1 MTCKKCG
8 LELKRSD
15 KFCPRCGEIA
25 PKQKTSTTKKVVV
38 VLASFIAVVAV
49 CGVISVVLN
58 NSNSSP
64 KVYKNTSRSFDGN
77 YNGNY
82 KSNVKKNLNTSEAET
97 KAEKGIITG
106 QVLDDLGNPIENAEV
121 CAIVVREA
129 ETKDNAENVSDTS
142 GNDSEI
148 KTKTDKEGKY
158 SIECLVGEYKIQIT
172 ADGYDGFISEKYVT
186 VSTGKTV
193 SIEKIS
199 LKSKNSEFDSLIT
212 NVIDNEAKWTSNIDK
227 ENQYLYNNSD
237 AVSGN
242 EYIWFQDMDMDGT
255 VEFLAMSKCDI
266 FNGDGSSYWR
276 YYTAW
281 KCDSDFSDYKMI
293 NLNGEDVVGTER
305 VAQDTPDS
313 ISFNYSLWQKKDGT
327 FVYLMS
333 TLLQSKESD
342 LFYLKLDKSS
352 TQNYKLIS
360 VYDDQYMI
368 NYRDNGDGSLLP
380 DTVSSNDAVNYY
392 NDYFDGMVGYKTNV
406 KMIKLSDYQ
415 NKTEDEKRKLLEESA
430 KAWSYSKDENA
441 VSPLKS
447 TIDGIPKE
455 NINESSDYKQ
465 LYKNKLEELSN
476 DPNFLRVKF
485 SLCDMNKDGVPE
497 LAVETGACEGDY
509 EISFYTVKN
518 GSALKVGDGFSG
530 WHTGFCFDL
539 DKNLFCTHSTYAGD
553 EAFVDIEWFT
563 FDGNNVNSQRENF
576 TEDYVEANI
585 NYFKCDVMYWDKQD
599 FTDQWSYSYYTNN
612 DVLVNSGEG
621 KDYSLIDNYK

>member
-1 MTCKKCG
+1 
-8 LELKRSD
+8 
-15 KFCPRCGEIA
+15 
-25 PKQKTSTTKKVVV
+25 
-38 VLASFIAVVAV
+38 
-49 CGVISVVLN
+49 
-58 NSNSSP
+58 
-64 KVYKNTSRSFDGN
+64 
-77 YNGNY
+77 
-82 KSNVKKNLNTSEAET
+82 
-97 KAEKGIITG
+97 
-106 QVLDDLGNPIENAEV
+106 
-121 CAIVVREA
+121 
-129 ETKDNAENVSDTS
+129 
-142 GNDSEI
+142 
-148 KTKTDKEGKY
+148 
-158 SIECLVGEYKIQIT
+158 
-172 ADGYDGFISEKYVT
+172 
-186 VSTGKTV
+186 
-193 SIEKIS
+193 
-199 LKSKNSEFDSLIT
+199 
-212 NVIDNEAKWTSNIDK
+212 
-227 ENQYLYNNSD
+227 
-237 AVSGN
+237 
-242 EYIWFQDMDMDGT
+242 MDMDGT